1 MKKAGKAKNKASMA
15 TAVIGVI
22 VLLLAIFGI
31 VVSAIGYFTF
41 SNSMKME
48 YETTTYHIA
57 DTAAQLINGDHI
69 QDYLDGREMEEYR
82 NTKTLLDGYCRKI
95 NVSLVYVIQV
105 DRSDYGRFVSVFNSI
120 NNGLDNSNY
129 TEWELGYRR
138 DTTNDEYRAKYKA
151 LYEQTTFHETI
162 YRMNPTDGSHPHITT
177 MVPIKDMYNLT
188 TCILCIQRPASEI
201 RNVTRPYLIIVAAS
215 TLLLMLLVVSFLA
228 SYMRRQFVRPIR
240 KVAGEAVR
248 FAKDN
253 EKGEPLEGIS
263 KLREIDDLAV
273 SIDTMETDM
282 VRYIEEMT
290 TATAEKERMGTE
302 LSLAST
308 IQENSLP
315 NSFPAFPDRDEFDIY
330 AVMDPARQVGGD
342 FYNFFLIDED
352 HLGLVIGDVS
362 GKGVPAALFM
372 MVSNILV
379 TITTERGGTPAE
391 ILSFV
396 NDRLCW
402 HNTAEMFV
410 TIWLGILEIST
421 GRIIAANAGHEYP
434 AVESDGK
441 FSILKDPHGF
451 VAGGMSGIK
460 YKDYEIRLNPGDKL
474 FLYTDGVPEATDTE
488 NRLFGVDRMLDALN
502 EEPEA
507 GPEKLLGNIRKAVDG
522 FVKEAEQFDDLTML
536 CLEYR
541 GKESMKAENELE
553 IEAVRENLPEVL
565 AFVDQKLEGTEC
577 SPKAAMQI
585 DIAVEEIFVNIA
597 DYAYKPDT
605 GKAVVR
611 TEVSEDPV
619 TVTITFIDGGVPY
632 DPTAKEDP
640 DVSLSAEERQIGG
653 LGIFMTKKSMD
664 EISYEYKDGKNILT
678 LKKHL

>member
-1 MKKAGKAKNKASMA
+1 MKKAGKARTKTKASMA

-315 NSFPAFPDRDEFDIY
+315 NNFPAFPDRDEFDIY
-330 AVMDPARQVGGD
+330 AVMNPARQVGGD

-352 HLGLVIGDVS
+352 HLGLVMADVS

-372 MVSNILV
+372 VIAKTLIKNRAMMGDSPSAIL
-379 TITTERGGTPAE
+379 EN
-391 ILSFV
+391 V
-396 NDRLCW
+396 NNQLCEG
-402 HNTAEMFV
+402 NDAMLFV
-410 TIWLGILEIST
+410 TVWIGILTIST
-421 GRIIAANAGHEYP
+421 GKGLAANAGHEHPVLKRAGGRYELVEYRHSP
-434 AVESDGK
+434 AVATLE
-441 FSILKDPHGF
+441 
-451 VAGGMSGIK
+451 GIRFR
-460 YKDYEIRLNPGDKL
+460 EHEFELNPGDML
-474 FLYTDGVPEATDTE
+474 FVYTDGVPEATNSE
-488 NRLFGVDRMLDALN
+488 NQLFGNERMLEALN
-502 EEPEA
+502 RNPEESPAEVLHSVR
-507 GPEKLLGNIRKAVDG
+507 EAVDG
-522 FVKEAEQFDDLTML
+522 FVMDAPQFDDITML
-536 CLEYR
+536 CLKYY
-541 GKESMKAENELE
+541 G
-553 IEAVRENLPEVL
+553 
-565 AFVDQKLEGTEC
+565 
-577 SPKAAMQI
+577 PKGQQ
-585 DIAVEEIFVNIA
+585 
-597 DYAYKPDT
+597 
-605 GKAVVR
+605 
-611 TEVSEDPV
+611 
-619 TVTITFIDGGVPY
+619 
-632 DPTAKEDP
+632 KED
-640 DVSLSAEERQIGG
+640 AE
-653 LGIFMTKKSMD
+653 
-664 EISYEYKDGKNILT
+664 
-678 LKKHL
+678 